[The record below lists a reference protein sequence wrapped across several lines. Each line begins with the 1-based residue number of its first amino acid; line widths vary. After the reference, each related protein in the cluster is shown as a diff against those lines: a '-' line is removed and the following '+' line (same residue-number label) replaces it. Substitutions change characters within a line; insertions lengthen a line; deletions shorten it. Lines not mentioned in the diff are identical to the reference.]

1 MPLTHSDRR
10 FVKVVDRL
18 KLYLLLLAA
27 SVLVFLLCTPPS
39 QVHLAT
45 AVVGIALCWLIWLTQ
60 RLLNLLAMLD
70 LELNKAIDTIKR
82 TLPTEFRNG

>member
-1 MPLTHSDRR
+1 MPLTSSDRQ

-27 SVLVFLLCTPPS
+27 SVLVFLMCTPAS
-39 QVHLAT
+39 QIHLAT
-45 AVVGIALCWLIWLTQ
+45 AIVGIALCWLVWLTQ

-70 LELNKAIDTIKR
+70 LELNKAIDTLKR
-82 TLPTEFRNG
+82 TLPAEFRKG